1 MKITRKTSGTFVEV
15 VIQEVTD
22 SDIVK
27 IRKHSGFSFD
37 WEQELANEVYKMYV
51 KEHENEIVGL
61 LSLKDYPEELRIHIN
76 LIEITKTQVGKAKT
90 LDNIAGCLIGFACAS
105 AFKRGYGGFVSLLP
119 KTRLIAHYQ
128 DKYGFRQYGRLLA
141 VEYEQSKLLIDKY
154 IGDE

>member
-1 MKITRKTSGTFVEV
+1 MKITRRASDSLVEV
-15 VIQEVTD
+15 LIQEATD
-22 SDIVK
+22 KEIAK
-27 IRKHSGFSFD
+27 IRKHPGFSFD
-37 WEQELANEVYKMYV
+37 WEQELVHEVYKIYL
-51 KEHENEIVGL
+51 KEHENEILGL
-61 LSLKDYPEELRIHIN
+61 LSLKDYPDELRVHIN
-76 LIEITKTQVGKAKT
+76 LIEITKNQVGKAKT

-128 DKYGFRQYGRLLA
+128 EKYGFRQYGRLLA